1 MEVRAVKSGYTCALL
16 ATVLESVQGI
26 IELDGC
32 AASIDDAN
40 DTAHVTS
47 LMRWDFWSLGVP
59 LETADLCAL
68 AKTAGRADFL
78 LGMERDLPTAP
89 AGDVSELVSLTH

>member
-1 MEVRAVKSGYTCALL
+1 M
-16 ATVLESVQGI
+16 LESVQGI

-47 LMRWDFWSLGVP
+47 LMRWDFWSLRMP
-59 LETADLCAL
+59 LIAADLCAS

-78 LGMERDLPTAP
+78 LGMERDFPTAP
-89 AGDVSELVSLTH
+89 AGDMGELVPLTH